1 MTSLRRQG
9 WEKSRGTALT
19 QCKKKKQANRGQYPV
34 CGCFYES
41 NCLLSLPELT
51 SIYDLSDA
59 TDFNILHK
67 DSGLVKKSSRWL
79 PKLLSEGQKLD
90 RIRCSQH
97 LVNLVQKISLALL
110 DTVVTM
116 YEYAVS
122 FHTPE
127 KKISPNNGFLGVY

>member
-19 QCKKKKQANRGQYPV
+19 QCKKKNKQTGANIQSV
-34 CGCFYES
+34 AAFIS
-41 NCLLSLPELT
+41 QIAFFFLPELT

-110 DTVVTM
+110 DIVVTM

>member
-19 QCKKKKQANRGQYPV
+19 QCKKNQANRGQYPV
-34 CGCFYES
+34 CGCFYKS

-90 RIRCSQH
+90 RIHCSQH

-110 DTVVTM
+110 DIVVTM